1 MQLPLKACIYQNNYQ
16 ITEMEQIPKILQA
29 INHITYASKKGV
41 TISGIHRISQKKKST
56 TNYDKTSLREII
68 CEIHQNGKTDGK
80 LKTVNPNYDE
90 KSFPEKPFDIY
101 RQNSND

>member
-1 MQLPLKACIYQNNYQ
+1 MQVKRELPYLVYIEFRK
-16 ITEMEQIPKILQA
+16 
-29 INHITYASKKGV
+29 
-41 TISGIHRISQKKKST
+41 KKKST
-56 TNYDKTSLREII
+56 TNYDKTSLGEII